1 MGYDVKIER
10 NLLHALFD
18 LKGSFKDL
26 NSYMKEHIASLPEEP
41 NSYVVHG
48 TWKILYLGINH
59 WILLAPIEEERDLLE
74 LLKPENC
81 PDSISIVLI

>member
-26 NSYMKEHIASLPEEP
+26 NSYMKKHIASLPEEP
-41 NSYVVHG
+41 IRSSVF
-48 TWKILYLGINH
+48 
-59 WILLAPIEEERDLLE
+59 PIPGASDTRG
-74 LLKPENC
+74 
-81 PDSISIVLI
+81 